1 MGSKGPLPQRRAA
14 HDGGSRA
21 APWPYLL
28 VLVTVCRLAVAGW
41 TPLAPDEVYYW
52 TWSRALAPGYLD
64 HPPMVALWIRAGT
77 ALLGDTAL
85 GVRLLGPLAVAVG
98 SVLLWRTAEDLLPGR
113 RAGVAAAVLA
123 NATLLFGAGSVMMT
137 PDTPLLFFWTVALFG
152 LGRVLATGRAGWWG
166 LVGVAAGLAMA
177 SKYTAVLL
185 APAVLVWLLAVP
197 SLRPWLR
204 RPAPWLAVLA
214 ALVVFAPVLA
224 WNATHDWASFVRQGG
239 RVGDWQPGRAL
250 QFLGELLGGQIGLAT
265 PLLAVLF
272 GAGIATSLRRARQR
286 DPGWTLLA
294 ALLAIPSLVFV
305 QHALGDRV
313 QANWPSLLYPQA
325 AIAAA
330 GLAGGWLRLRAP
342 AVGLGVL
349 LTGLVWVQ
357 GIWAPLPLPRALDI
371 TLLRLAG
378 WDSMAAGVAAAAR
391 AEGAGYVVADN
402 YGQAAELAWWLPPDI
417 PVLALDARWRWFD
430 LPDAGSFVNG
440 RKGLLVRS
448 ERRTDP
454 PPAGDFAPVELSGLV
469 ERTRRGMVAES
480 VRLYRVVGRQGDEPI
495 VFMPQPRR

>member
-1 MGSKGPLPQRRAA
+1 MGSTGLP
-14 HDGGSRA
+14 DA
-21 APWPYLL
+21 APGHAARWAL
-28 VLVTVCRLAVAGW
+28 VSLALFTALRLAVAAW
-41 TPLAPDEVYYW
+41 SPLAPDEVYYW
-52 TWSRALAPGYLD
+52 VWSRALAPGFLD

-77 ALLGDTAL
+77 AVLGDTAL

-98 SVLLWRTAEDLLPGR
+98 SLLLWRAAEDVLPGR
-113 RAGVAAAVLA
+113 RAGVAAAVLV
-123 NATLLFGAGSVMMT
+123 NATLLFGAGAVTMT
-137 PDTPLLFFWTVALFG
+137 PDTPLLFFWTLALFG

-166 LVGVAAGLAMA
+166 LVGVAAGLALA

-197 SLRPWLR
+197 SLRFWLR

-214 ALVVFAPVLA
+214 ALAAFAPVLA
-224 WNATHDWASFVRQGG
+224 WNAGHDWASFIRQGG

-272 GAGIATSLRRARQR
+272 GAGFVAALRQAWQR

-294 ALLAIPSLVFV
+294 ALLAIPTLVFV

-330 GLAGGWLRLRAP
+330 GLTGWWLRLRAP
-342 AVGLGVL
+342 AMGLGL
-349 LTGLVWVQ
+349 ALTGLVWVQ
-357 GIWAPLPLPRALDI
+357 GIWAPIPVPRPLDI
-371 TLLRLAG
+371 TLLRLGG
-378 WDSMAAGVAAAAR
+378 WDSLAAGVAAAAR

-402 YGQAAELAWWLPPDI
+402 YGLAAELAWWLPPDLA
-417 PVLALDARWRWFD
+417 VLAVDGRWRWFD
-430 LPDAGSFVNG
+430 LPDAHGFVTG
-440 RKGLLVRS
+440 RTGVLARS
-448 ERRTDP
+448 DRRGDP
-454 PPAGDFAPVELSGLV
+454 PHSSDFAQAEPFGLV
-469 ERTRRGMVAES
+469 ERARAGVVAES
-480 VRLYRVVGRQGDEPI
+480 IRLYRVLGQDGADPI
-495 VFMPQPRR
+495 VELPRPRR